1 VRKPEPAPHSKIRAL
16 ADRFAVLQ
24 IAGAFILI
32 SLYIIEHRR
41 PDNLATQSGSEIT
54 TAISKQKGHQ
64 FMAKAQKSERG
75 AKSQAIRD
83 YFSKNP
89 KATVKEAHDAIVAS
103 GQKVSQALVAAI
115 KYKDRQTA
123 RRRGRKA
130 KALATG
136 QVSLDHLIEAK
147 SFAAKVGGIQ
157 AAKAALGGLER
168 LG

>member
-1 VRKPEPAPHSKIRAL
+1 LSFAIQMIEQLNPGAKLQPLFRNRKVNK
-16 ADRFAVLQ
+16 
-24 IAGAFILI
+24 
-32 SLYIIEHRR
+32 
-41 PDNLATQSGSEIT
+41 
-54 TAISKQKGHQ
+54 

-89 KATVKEAHDAIVAS
+89 KATVKEAHDAIVGS

-147 SFAAKVGGIQ
+147 SFVAKVGGIQ